1 MRRTAARFLPRVDLP
16 VDNRVMP
23 PSFDPLALPDLGVD
37 DHLPP
42 VALNHLSPVALRRR
56 FSARPAWVPELA
68 LERPYVERAPA
79 LASVLVPL
87 IGRREVSV
95 LLTQRTEH
103 LKHHPGQ
110 IAFPGGR
117 SEYGDADVVATAL
130 REAHE
135 EIGLEAG
142 QVEVLGAMPTFATGT
157 GFVVTPVVALLPPDV
172 RLCADPSEVAEVFEV
187 PLEFLMNPA
196 HHHHHAVEVAGV
208 QHRFLSIPWQ
218 GVDAQG
224 RPRRYFI
231 WGATAAM
238 LRNLYRF
245 LAA

>member
-1 MRRTAARFLPRVDLP
+1 MS
-16 VDNRVMP
+16 

-42 VALNHLSPVALRRR
+42 VALGHLSPAALRQR
-56 FSARPAWVPELA
+56 FVERPVWVPELKV
-68 LERPYVERAPA
+68 ERPYVERAPA

-87 IGRREVSV
+87 VERREVSV

-117 SEYGDADVVATAL
+117 SERGDADVVATAL
-130 REAHE
+130 REARE
-135 EIGLEAG
+135 EIGLEAA
-142 QVEVLGAMPTFATGT
+142 QVEVLGAMPTYATGT

-172 RLCADPSEVAEVFEV
+172 RVRADPSEVAEVFEV
-187 PLEFLMNPA
+187 PLAFLMDPA
-196 HHHHHAVEVAGV
+196 HHHRHAVEVAGIER
-208 QHRFLSIPWQ
+208 QFLSIPWQ

-224 RPRRYFI
+224 RPRSYFI